1 MWKTISAISA
11 AAMIA
16 GAVSLFHGSDVNASA
31 LGALTAK
38 TDRADLQQSCSQ
50 HSWPYYQ
57 TSCLRDDTRN
67 AGRVLKVRVV
77 STDRVPQANPNTD
90 PDLAPHWPVML
101 SELLVAA
108 PAWARGTK

>member
-1 MWKTISAISA
+1 MWKTMSAIFA
-11 AAMIA
+11 VTMIA
-16 GAVSLFHGSDVNASA
+16 GALSLFHGSDVKASA
-31 LGALTAK
+31 LAALSAK
-38 TDRADLQQSCSQ
+38 SDHADLQPNCNQ

-90 PDLAPHWPVML
+90 PDLAPYWPGMIADLQYVNPGL
-101 SELLVAA
+101 N
-108 PAWARGTK
+108 RGTK